1 MAQLLFYRQP
11 EMLNRYRHRH
21 LRMLPVDNAYGFAR
35 QTNSTVLTLA
45 EFGIA
50 SRVYPILFASDAT
63 GKPVPV
69 VLLGVRSDENLFVD
83 ADGRWDA
90 PYVPAFVRRYP
101 FVLAEDG
108 GQWSVCIDR
117 AYPGFFDDAGSEL
130 GAPLFGNDNEPLP
143 ALRGSIDFLEAFQ
156 RTFESAVAF
165 AAELAAHDLLTE
177 VHAVADVGEA
187 GRFSLSGLLAVDE
200 ARLATLPA
208 EVLQR
213 WLTDGTMKAVMAHR
227 LSLDL
232 LPQLAQRLQ
241 QRLGATSASNGPA
254 PEAVAASDANTDAAA
269 ANAVEA

>member
-21 LRMLPVDNAYGFAR
+21 LRMQPVENAYGFAR

-50 SRVYPILFASDAT
+50 SRVYPILFAGDAT

-90 PYVPAFVRRYP
+90 AYVPAFVRRYP

-108 GQWSVCIDR
+108 GQWNVCIDR
-117 AYPGFFDDAGSEL
+117 AYPGFDDVDSDL
-130 GAPLFGNDNEPLP
+130 GTPLFGDDNEPLP

-156 RTFESAVAF
+156 RTFEHTVAF

-200 ARLATLPA
+200 ARLAALPA
-208 EVLQR
+208 DVLQR
-213 WLTDGTMKAVMAHR
+213 WLMDGTMKAVMAHR

-232 LPQLAQRLQ
+232 LPQLALRL
-241 QRLGATSASNGPA
+241 RERMPATSASGDPA
-254 PEAVAASDANTDAAA
+254 PEAVAATNANANADTDAI
-269 ANAVEA
+269 EA